1 MEIRKHRYLNS
12 SYYNIIKKEIKF
24 MKPISVLR
32 KNNISIATWDGAI
45 PNYTISKGYMNK
57 QQQWVNEKLNC
68 SDVELLRLDKLIQ
81 EIKIDKKIKELRNN
95 DNKKD

>member
-1 MEIRKHRYLNS
+1 
-12 SYYNIIKKEIKF
+12 
-24 MKPISVLR
+24 MKPISLVR
-32 KNNISIATWDGAI
+32 NKNISIATWDGAI

-68 SDVELLRLDKLIQ
+68 SDVELFRLEKLIQ

>member
-1 MEIRKHRYLNS
+1 
-12 SYYNIIKKEIKF
+12 

>member
-1 MEIRKHRYLNS
+1 
-12 SYYNIIKKEIKF
+12 
-24 MKPISVLR
+24 MKPISVIR

-45 PNYTISKGYMNK
+45 PNYTISKGYINK

-68 SDVELLRLDKLIQ
+68 SDVELSRLEKLIQ
-81 EIKIDKKIKELRNN
+81 EIKIDKKIKELRKN

>member
-1 MEIRKHRYLNS
+1 
-12 SYYNIIKKEIKF
+12 
-24 MKPISVLR
+24 MKPISVIR

-68 SDVELLRLDKLIQ
+68 SDVELLRLEKLIQ
-81 EIKIDKKIKELRNN
+81 EIKIDKKIKELRKNA
-95 DNKKD
+95 KERSYESE